1 MFKKFT
7 VDENVISS
15 TQLKNSVQ
23 RGIQNTIITQYP
35 SLTEC
40 IDEIIPK
47 KAMISYKC
55 QEHVQLIVVNNEVLF
70 YNQRDGPIYPTLKL
84 LHKYPTIMK
93 RMQVDKGAI
102 RFVLSGANIMCP
114 GFTSTGGDLPTDNI
128 PVGTAVVSIRC
139 TYILYIWDIYIV
151 LNL

>member
-7 VDENVISS
+7 VDENVVSS

-23 RGIQNTIITQYP
+23 RGIQSTIISQYP
-35 SLTEC
+35 CLTEC

-55 QEHVQLIVVNNEVLF
+55 QEHIQLIVVNNEVLF
-70 YNQRDGPIYPTLKL
+70 FNQRDGPIYPTLKL
-84 LHKYPTIMK
+84 LHKYPTMMK

-102 RFVLSGANIMCP
+102 KFVLGGANIMCP
-114 GFTSTGGDLPTDNI
+114 GFTSAGGDLPVENF
-128 PVGTAVVSIRC
+128 PAGTPVVS
-139 TYILYIWDIYIV
+139 V
-151 LNL
+151 LLNKC